1 MLQLLVPKT
10 AQRKKDPCGLPSQL
24 LASKPA
30 RRGLAEV
37 LMLIIIIII
46 LTIIIIIIIILL
58 LLIIIIMIIVVIIIT
73 MMLIITIIIILVII
87 VVVTMIVTRAPAAV
101 RPPGSVR
108 AAPFGGEEIDL
119 RNQHLYDQFTFNI

>member
-37 LMLIIIIII
+37 LMLIIIII

-58 LLIIIIMIIVVIIIT
+58 LLLIIIMIIVVIIIT